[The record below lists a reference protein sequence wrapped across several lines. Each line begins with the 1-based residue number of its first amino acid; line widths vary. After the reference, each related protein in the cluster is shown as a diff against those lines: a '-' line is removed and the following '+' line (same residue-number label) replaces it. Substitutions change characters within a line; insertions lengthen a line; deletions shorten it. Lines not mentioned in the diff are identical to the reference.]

1 MAVCQKLGLGL
12 GKNPDIGLIV
22 GPANKIGNIGLESAI
37 FKLETGNFYTDFL
50 IGLSCKVS
58 SFMAV
63 RQKLHLVRRNHTFEV
78 RIAEMVNCAVNPAG
92 SRYFWEK
99 MKKKKFFVLIQWFNS
114 MKKIRKRKKK
124 KIDRNQR
131 HPSPIQF
138 LTTPNHASLSVHEK
152 LFNWTFF
159 SPFLAPNLRVT
170 TADGA

>member
-99 MKKKKFFVLIQWFNS
+99 MKKN
-114 MKKIRKRKKK
+114 
-124 KIDRNQR
+124 N
-131 HPSPIQF
+131 F
-138 LTTPNHASLSVHEK
+138 LSLYNGLTV
-152 LFNWTFF
+152 
-159 SPFLAPNLRVT
+159 
-170 TADGA
+170 